1 MQKKNILFIS
11 SWYPNKLEPTN
22 GNFVQRHAEAVSALH
37 SVQVLHAIG
46 DLDQAEKFVFDDQ
59 IINDIRTLIVYYKN
73 SQNPVTN
80 FIRRMKAYS
89 LGFKKLNKPDLVHA
103 NVLHNNMLFAVYLKK
118 RFSIPFVVTEHWTSL
133 RKINTSTTSSKIKK
147 LAKFIGNQAE
157 FILPVSDDLKNGLQF
172 LGIKTP
178 MTVIPNVV
186 NTHLFEPKTE
196 KNEHFTFLHV
206 SNLIPRKNPEKILKV
221 ALKLLEQGYN
231 LRLKIGGDG
240 DIFPLQKMIEHS
252 KFKDHFEIFGVQT
265 LDNIAKKMKT
275 SDCFILFSDD
285 ENQPCVIGESF
296 ASGIPVIST
305 NVGGIG
311 EFFPENAG
319 ILLDKVDEKLL
330 EAAMIKIMSPD
341 FSNNSSALVN
351 YAKEEFSVETI
362 GKKYSEIYKTVL
374 Q

>member
-37 SVQVLHAIG
+37 SVQILHAIG
-46 DLDQAEKFVFDDQ
+46 DLDQVEKFVFDDQ

-89 LGFKKLNKPDLVHA
+89 LGFKKLNRPDLVHA

-118 RFSIPFVVTEHWTSL
+118 KFSIPFVVTEHWTSL
-133 RKINTSTTSSKIKK
+133 RKINTDTTSSKIKK

-186 NTHLFEPKTE
+186 NTHLFEPKAE

-206 SNLIPRKNPEKILKV
+206 SNLIPRKNPEKILEV
-221 ALKLLEQGYN
+221 ALKLLEQGYD

-240 DIFPLQKMIEHS
+240 DILPLQKMIENS
-252 KFKDHFEIFGVQT
+252 KFKDYFEIFGVQT